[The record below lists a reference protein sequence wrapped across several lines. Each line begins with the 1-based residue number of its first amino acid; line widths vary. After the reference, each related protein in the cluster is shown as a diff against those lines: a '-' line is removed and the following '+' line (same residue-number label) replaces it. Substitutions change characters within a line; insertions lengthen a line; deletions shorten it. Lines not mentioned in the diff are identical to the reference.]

1 MSAARK
7 LNDFDPAS
15 KAAMLSVASNGA
27 LMALKLTFALL
38 FGSVALLGDGVDSA
52 QDLVASALV
61 FFSVRLA
68 LQPADEEHPFG
79 HGKAESLAALSQA
92 GLIAAGAVFIVVAA
106 MRRLFAD
113 DHEIYVG
120 PSLVAVGITAIVNL
134 GVAGYAFRAARLTGS
149 VAVRSDARHLM
160 ANVVQAVAVGGALV
174 LVGITGNHVFDPLF
188 ALLLAVYLVWI
199 AIGILRD
206 ALSELLDTSLANE
219 TLRAIDECL
228 ALPRSG
234 LRGYHALRTRKSGR
248 ETHIDMHMLVDP
260 GMSVSEAHVLT
271 DAVEADL
278 RNHVDGAVVTIH
290 VDPDEPGNR
299 EHEGMAVET
308 AGLHLHRH

>member
-27 LMALKLTFALL
+27 LMVLKLTFALL

-52 QDLVASALV
+52 EDLVASALV

-106 MRRLFAD
+106 IRRLFAD

-120 PSLVAVGITAIVNL
+120 PSLVAVGITAVVNL

-160 ANVVQAVAVGGALV
+160 TNVVQAAAVGGALA
-174 LVGITGNHVFDPLF
+174 LVGITGNHVFDPIF
-188 ALLLAVYLVWI
+188 ALLLAAYLVWI
-199 AIGILRD
+199 AIGMPILP
-206 ALSELLDTSLANE
+206 AISNNGSSPLSSTGRSSRSNQG
-219 TLRAIDECL
+219 LRAGSTNCRRSK
-228 ALPRSG
+228 RSG
-234 LRGYHALRTRKSGR
+234 GTQRGSSRRSR
-248 ETHIDMHMLVDP
+248 
-260 GMSVSEAHVLT
+260 
-271 DAVEADL
+271 
-278 RNHVDGAVVTIH
+278 
-290 VDPDEPGNR
+290 
-299 EHEGMAVET
+299 
-308 AGLHLHRH
+308 